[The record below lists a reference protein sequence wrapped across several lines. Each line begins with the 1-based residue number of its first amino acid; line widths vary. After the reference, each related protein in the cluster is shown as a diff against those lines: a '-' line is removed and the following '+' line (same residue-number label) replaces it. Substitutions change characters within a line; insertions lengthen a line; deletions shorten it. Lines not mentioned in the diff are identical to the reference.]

1 MAKNPFGDN
10 PIEKINPFGDTPIN
24 QTSPFETKKEDGV
37 GFGTNLYRTIVGAA
51 RDVAAGTL
59 DAIAFKEK
67 FSPIEISRAFAKA
80 KASGDL
86 SVSNVL
92 STALEQD
99 NPLNIVAKSIP
110 KIEEPDYFGGSLV
123 RDLTGFAIPGTLAQ
137 KAFAPVQAVTTGQKL
152 LKGAAIGTAAE
163 QLAFSPY
170 EQRISNLIQ
179 DYPELQNPITE
190 YLQADPN
197 DNEAEARLKMA
208 VEGSAIGIPFDALL
222 RVISKGFSKT
232 KPSQT
237 NTETPQPIIDEPT
250 PKVEPSVDEAIE
262 NNIVDFITNNKTL
275 PKSKAK
281 NTYTSTIAKELGL
294 ELKDVRNAIERLRTK
309 KVLGFG
315 FNGENKLFDDL
326 SEQYKKQNLES
337 LVRNKLPEPPSDL
350 YATDNIDADGFLIN
364 TPKRNIDYDTWK
376 SLSKE
381 EKDVLIPEIAK
392 NRGFDDDELFEILD
406 DNIIPNFSKKEFR
419 ELVPSK
425 YGINENGV
433 ITNPETLKIELP
445 KSYKEEIELNYIKV
459 GDRYLVSEM
468 SRKPSVDSD
477 IFLNSI
483 DEVKDYLIN
492 KSLQKYKNPLD
503 YKSDTWNNN
512 IRPKVLNKLQQQTSN
527 KDVQATTKQEKRPRS
542 TTLPSILKRPLKPK
556 KIKTARSLV
565 FGVPKNDPNFE
576 EIISAIGYDVNQV
589 PATRTSR
596 PLYRADGSPDS
607 DYLDLLVEQFD
618 ELGFGAG
625 RGGAAE
631 TRGIGVTKFDKE
643 DVLEILEQ
651 DLVLPE
657 FEEINLQYQGKLQR
671 YEEVTSALNRA
682 GIDPNSLRGKT
693 DEEVLDI
700 VSQINEAEDLTGA
713 RVSDSFAAQFQDQP
727 PVSAYADELAAEELK
742 ISSRFIEEVDATP
755 PDFAGNINLNK
766 IDEPDKIKNVI
777 NEIAENND
785 MFMEARRGVVK
796 FGSNGEELRALAKET
811 GLTEDQL
818 INRRKGTAFNAETA
832 YAARVLNTESAANLV
847 KLAKKANSVDA
858 SAEDLM
864 AFERAANRHVAI
876 QEQISGITA
885 EAGRALR
892 QFRETVSTT
901 ETLRVR
907 AIKDYIQ
914 NKGGKEKIEE
924 MATFISNLETPE
936 QIAKFTKDAFK
947 PRFKDKLQELWI
959 NSLLSSP
966 STHIVNVFSNA
977 IVAATRMPEYAV
989 ASVLGATRKGSDKVS
1004 FSEVGGRIYGSIYG
1018 FLDGMRAFKNALI
1031 DPQSVDDPLTKLEL
1045 QRQNSISGIKGE
1057 IVRLP
1062 GRFLT
1067 AEDQLFKSVGYRQE
1081 LWGQAIRK
1089 AKSEGK
1095 GLKRAF
1101 EIMDDPAK
1109 NFPDIHL
1116 KAQDTARVQTFTN
1129 PLGPTGQAVQTIIN
1143 NHPWSRYIAP
1153 FVRTPVNIVKYALK
1167 RTPLGLFAKSYKEAI
1182 KKGGAEADLA
1192 RARLLVGSTAMASIS
1207 YLANDGLITGRGP
1220 SDFREKAILRE
1231 TGWQPYSIK
1240 VGDTYYAYNRFEPIG
1255 ILFGLAADWTD
1266 IYKYAD
1272 KKFTE
1277 DSAPEFEELATM
1289 LAASFTENITNKT
1302 FLTGISDAINVMFN
1316 PDRYGDK
1323 AIQRF
1328 LSSFIPTASYYV
1340 RKNNDPLIRDAQS
1353 VMDSFYNR
1361 IPGLS
1366 EELPAK
1372 RNVFGETIEFQK
1384 GAAPQFL
1391 GRLGETFSP
1400 VATSK
1405 IQNDPVFNELV
1416 RLKIT
1421 PSIPRRDIGGVELDS
1436 KQYES
1441 LMSEMI
1447 NLQTK
1452 AKLESMIQTDEY
1464 KRLLDSQ
1471 KIEFIKDIIRTDQA
1485 TAREITQIKYP
1496 EIFTQQMQQLMD
1508 ELK

>member
-10 PIEKINPFGDTPIN
+10 PIEKINPFGDTPLN

-80 KASGDL
+80 KASGDT

-99 NPLNIVAKSIP
+99 NPLNIAAKSIP

-123 RDLTGFAIPGTLAQ
+123 RDLTGFAIPGTFVS

-250 PKVEPSVDEAIE
+250 PKVEPSV
-262 NNIVDFITNNKTL
+262 
-275 PKSKAK
+275 
-281 NTYTSTIAKELGL
+281 
-294 ELKDVRNAIERLRTK
+294 
-309 KVLGFG
+309 
-315 FNGENKLFDDL
+315 
-326 SEQYKKQNLES
+326 
-337 LVRNKLPEPPSDL
+337 
-350 YATDNIDADGFLIN
+350 
-364 TPKRNIDYDTWK
+364 
-376 SLSKE
+376 
-381 EKDVLIPEIAK
+381 
-392 NRGFDDDELFEILD
+392 
-406 DNIIPNFSKKEFR
+406 
-419 ELVPSK
+419 
-425 YGINENGV
+425 
-433 ITNPETLKIELP
+433 ETKIEPTIEATPEVTPQP
-445 KSYKEEIELNYIKV
+445 K
-459 GDRYLVSEM
+459 
-468 SRKPSVDSD
+468 P
-477 IFLNSI
+477 
-483 DEVKDYLIN
+483 
-492 KSLQKYKNPLD
+492 QK
-503 YKSDTWNNN
+503 
-512 IRPKVLNKLQQQTSN
+512 RPK
-527 KDVQATTKQEKRPRS
+527 S

-576 EIISAIGYDVNQV
+576 EIISAIGYDVNKV

-625 RGGAAE
+625 RGGAGE
-631 TRGIGVTKFDKE
+631 TMGIGVTKFDKE

-657 FEEINLQYQGKLQR
+657 FEEINLQYQVKLKQ
-671 YEEVTSALNRA
+671 YEDVTSALDRA

-700 VSQINEAEDLTGA
+700 VSQINEVEDLTGA
-713 RVSDSFAAQFQDQP
+713 RVSDSFATQFQDQP

-901 ETLRVR
+901 EALRVR

-924 MATFISNLETPE
+924 MATFVSNLETPE

-947 PRFKDKLQELWI
+947 PKFKDKLQELWI

-966 STHIVNVFSNA
+966 STHIVNVVSNA

-989 ASVLGATRKGSDKVS
+989 ASLLGAGRKGSDKVS
-1004 FSEVGGRIYGSIYG
+1004 FTETGARVYGSMYG
-1018 FLDGMRAFKNALI
+1018 FLDGIRAFKNALI

-1116 KAQDTARVQTFTN
+1116 KAQDTARYQTFTN
-1129 PLGPTGQAVQTIIN
+1129 PLGSTGQYVQGIIM
-1143 NHPWSRYIAP
+1143 NHPWTRYIAP
-1153 FVRTPVNIVKYALK
+1153 FVRTPVNIVKYAGQ
-1167 RTPLGLFAKSYKEAI
+1167 RTPLGVFAKSYKEAI

-1192 RARLLVGSTAMASIS
+1192 RAKVVVGSTAMASIAM
-1207 YLANDGLITGRGP
+1207 LANDGLVTGRGP
-1220 SDFREKAILRE
+1220 SDYRERNVLRE

-1240 VGDTYYAYNRFEPIG
+1240 VGNTYYAYNRFEPVG

-1266 IYKYAD
+1266 IYKYTD
-1272 KKFTE
+1272 KEFAEGNK
-1277 DSAPEFEELATM
+1277 PELEKLATM
-1289 LAASFTENITNKT
+1289 LGASFTENITNKT
-1302 FLTGISDAINVMFN
+1302 FLTGVSDFINVMFN
-1316 PDRYGDK
+1316 PDRYGE
-1323 AIQRF
+1323 ASFRRF

-1400 VATSK
+1400 VATSE

-1421 PSIPRRDIGGVELDS
+1421 PSIPRRDIGGVKLDS

-1447 NLQTK
+1447 NLETK
-1452 AKLESMIQTDEY
+1452 ARLESMIQTDEY

-1485 TAREITQIKYP
+1485 TAREYTQMKYP

>member
-92 STALEQD
+92 GTALEQD
-99 NPLNIVAKSIP
+99 NPLNIAAKSIP

-123 RDLTGFAIPGTLAQ
+123 RDLTGFAIPGTFVS

-250 PKVEPSVDEAIE
+250 PKVEPSVEAPL
-262 NNIVDFITNNKTL
+262 T
-275 PKSKAK
+275 SKAD
-281 NTYTSTIAKELGL
+281 I
-294 ELKDVRNAIERLRTK
+294 
-309 KVLGFG
+309 
-315 FNGENKLFDDL
+315 
-326 SEQYKKQNLES
+326 KKQIDDELI
-337 LVRNKLPEPPSDL
+337 KLGVDPVKVDGVPKLSAKQGFMSPDVDIVPEDYGIL
-350 YATDNIDADGFLIN
+350 GGRVNF
-364 TPKRNIDYDTWK
+364 KIDYDN
-376 SLSKE
+376 
-381 EKDVLIPEIAK
+381 PK
-392 NRGFDDDELFEILD
+392 N
-406 DNIIPNFSKKEFR
+406 
-419 ELVPSK
+419 
-425 YGINENGV
+425 
-433 ITNPETLKIELP
+433 TA
-445 KSYKEEIELNYIKV
+445 
-459 GDRYLVSEM
+459 
-468 SRKPSVDSD
+468 
-477 IFLNSI
+477 
-483 DEVKDYLIN
+483 
-492 KSLQKYKNPLD
+492 
-503 YKSDTWNNN
+503 
-512 IRPKVLNKLQQQTSN
+512 NKL
-527 KDVQATTKQEKRPRS
+527 KDFFVKQNSLDNFKLATPEVTPQPKPQKRPRS
-542 TTLPSILKRPLKPK
+542 TTLPSILKRPPKPK

-596 PLYRADGSPDS
+596 PIYRADGSPDS

-625 RGGAAE
+625 RGGAGE
-631 TRGIGVTKFDKE
+631 TMGIKPTEFDKE

-657 FEEINLQYQGKLQR
+657 FEEINLQYQAKLQQ
-671 YEEVTSALNRA
+671 YEDVTSALNRA
-682 GIDPNSLRGKT
+682 GIDPNSLKGKT

-713 RVSDSFAAQFQDQP
+713 RVSDSFATQFQDQP

-901 ETLRVR
+901 EALRVR

-924 MATFISNLETPE
+924 MATFVSNLETPE

-947 PRFKDKLQELWI
+947 PKFKDKLQELWI

-966 STHIVNVFSNA
+966 STHIVNVVSNA

-989 ASVLGATRKGSDKVS
+989 ASLLGAGRKGSDKVS
-1004 FSEVGGRIYGSIYG
+1004 FTETGARVYGSMYG
-1018 FLDGMRAFKNALI
+1018 FLDGIRAFKNALI

-1116 KAQDTARVQTFTN
+1116 KAQDTARYQTFTN
-1129 PLGPTGQAVQTIIN
+1129 PLGSTGQYVQGIIM
-1143 NHPWSRYIAP
+1143 NHPWTRYIAP
-1153 FVRTPVNIVKYALK
+1153 FVRTPVNIVKYAGQ
-1167 RTPLGLFAKSYKEAI
+1167 RTPLGVFAKSYKEAI

-1192 RARLLVGSTAMASIS
+1192 RAKVAVGSTAMASIAM
-1207 YLANDGLITGRGP
+1207 LANDGLVTGRGP
-1220 SDFREKAILRE
+1220 SDYRERNVLRE

-1240 VGDTYYAYNRFEPIG
+1240 VGNTYYAYNRFEPVG

-1266 IYKYAD
+1266 IYKYTD
-1272 KKFTE
+1272 KEFAEGNK
-1277 DSAPEFEELATM
+1277 PELEKLATM
-1289 LAASFTENITNKT
+1289 LGASFTENITNKT
-1302 FLTGISDAINVMFN
+1302 FLTGVSDFINVMFN
-1316 PDRYGDK
+1316 PDRYGE
-1323 AIQRF
+1323 ASFRRF

-1372 RNVFGETIEFQK
+1372 RNVFGETLEFQK

-1421 PSIPRRDIGGVELDS
+1421 PSIPRRSIGGVDLDS
-1436 KQYES
+1436 RQYES

-1485 TAREITQIKYP
+1485 TAREFTQMKYP
-1496 EIFTQQMQQLMD
+1496 EILTKQMQQLMD